1 MIKYFFF
8 INFLNFET
16 MHIIRVYKIILTFE
30 SGIDDNCVR
39 HYVKTWHLLFS
50 LWWINVIKTKQDNLS
65 CFIPGGLGAA
75 TVGAVFYGNS
85 LVGSILFFSLSSRWV
100 SLQYEWRA
108 MERYIDRSISR
119 SYMQKLATIHEFVNR
134 VVCRLSAVHASF
146 RYLLIVQETT
156 IISLF

>member
-1 MIKYFFF
+1 MKMY
-8 INFLNFET
+8 
-16 MHIIRVYKIILTFE
+16 MKCVYKIILTFE

-39 HYVKTWHLLFS
+39 HYVMWHSLFF
-50 LWWINVIKTKQDNLS
+50 LRWINAIKTKEDNLS
-65 CFIPGGLGAA
+65 HFIPGGLGTA

-119 SYMQKLATIHEFVNR
+119 SYKQKLAIIREFADR

-146 RYLLIVQETT
+146 RYPLIVQETT